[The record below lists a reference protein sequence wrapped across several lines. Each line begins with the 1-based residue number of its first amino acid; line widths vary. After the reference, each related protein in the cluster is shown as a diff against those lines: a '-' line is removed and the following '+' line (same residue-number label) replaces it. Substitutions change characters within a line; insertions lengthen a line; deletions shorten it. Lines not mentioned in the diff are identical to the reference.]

1 MDFNG
6 WQGKY
11 VIIYGKRMETLFT
24 LISMLNKLQKVD
36 YVCVEDGDY
45 DGLRMLNREVIS
57 LLELEKIAGDSII
70 IVSPKDYDRLS
81 TMFGN
86 VWQYDDFGKEE
97 KIDLGPKIA
106 PIKGEY
112 FYHIVQD
119 AKQVSKLILY
129 GSGET
134 AQLLQKKLRL
144 IDVEIDFFV
153 DDNMERV
160 GKHINGKVV
169 NSVYDLLYED
179 PGTFMVINTD
189 KNIEQSTRILKELGL
204 EECKNF
210 RYIQQ
215 YEWNYYRWY
224 HWIDPNLGYGIINKG
239 CEKYPG
245 FFVYGDDNEKDY
257 KIAISG
263 GSTVDA
269 TLYPF
274 KPWAQILYDI
284 LKQSGYHVTLYV
296 AGAWGYPVETELIK
310 FMRDILP
317 LKPDL
322 MIDYSGVNNLV
333 TDSKYPFCNVYQ
345 RQFYENASA
354 RSNIRPVTYGICR
367 EDDNFTQWVN
377 SERIMQAVCYEFGIK
392 FVSILQPLL
401 GAKGTGHSADER
413 EIILNTIA
421 NNPSV
426 DYMKRG
432 KDFSESIKQIIHK
445 YNWLYDFS
453 QIFDG
458 TENIWI
464 DKCHVNESG
473 NEIIAQKVW
482 ELLRPIL
489 KKQRKRRWKPLR
501 TI

>member
-1 MDFNG
+1 MDLSG
-6 WQGKY
+6 WQGKN

-36 YVCVEDGDY
+36 YVCVEGGDY
-45 DGLRMLNREVIS
+45 DGLRMLNREVIPFR
-57 LLELEKIAGDSII
+57 ELEKIAHDSLI
-70 IVSPKDYDRLS
+70 IVSPRDFDKLQG
-81 TMFGN
+81 MFDN
-86 VWQYDDFGKEE
+86 VWQYDNFGEEE
-97 KIDLGPKIA
+97 KIDLGSVIP

-119 AKQVSKLILY
+119 AKEVSKLIIY
-129 GSGET
+129 GTGET
-134 AQLLQKKLRL
+134 AQSLQEKLRL

-153 DDNMERV
+153 DENMERV
-160 GKHINGKVV
+160 GELINGKEV

-179 PGTFMVINTD
+179 LSTLMVINTD
-189 KNIEQSTRILKELGL
+189 KNLEQSTRVLNELGL

-245 FFVYGDDNEKDY
+245 FFIYGDDKEGDY

-274 KPWAQILYDI
+274 KSWGQILFDI
-284 LKQSGYHVTLYV
+284 IKQNGYHVTLYV

-367 EDDNFTQWVN
+367 EDDNFTQWLS
-377 SERIMQAVCYEFGIK
+377 SERIMQAVCCEFGIR
-392 FVSILQPLL
+392 FISILQPLL
-401 GAKGTGHSADER
+401 GAKGTGYSADER

-426 DYMKRG
+426 DYMGRG
-432 KDFSESIKQIIHK
+432 KDFSESVKRK
-445 YNWLYDFS
+445 MYEYYWLYDFS
-453 QIFDG
+453 QIFD
-458 TENIWI
+458 ESEDIWI
-464 DKCHVNESG
+464 YKCHVNEKG
-473 NEIIAQKVW
+473 NQIIAQKVW
-482 ELLRPIL
+482 EVVRLVLENNSV
-489 KKQRKRRWKPLR
+489 KR
-501 TI
+501 